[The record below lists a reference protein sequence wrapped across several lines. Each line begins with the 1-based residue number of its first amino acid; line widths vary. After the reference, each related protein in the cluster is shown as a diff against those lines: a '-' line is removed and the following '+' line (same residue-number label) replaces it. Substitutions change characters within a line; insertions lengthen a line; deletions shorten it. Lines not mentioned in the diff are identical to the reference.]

1 MTLERSLRL
10 ALIWTALL
18 AIAIYAIAAE
28 SLLVAILGMPSAWLC
43 WWAANQPWGPRVPRM
58 LINAVLLIV
67 VAMGL
72 GLASLDGQFN
82 VERIAEMLAS
92 LLVIKLFDRRTAR
105 DAAEVLA
112 LSVFLVFGA
121 ILTSLKLSVGVTLLV
136 FCPLLVWAAL
146 VQQVVAT
153 DERVASYQESIGV
166 TRRRMRQGGAMSR
179 GLRRM
184 TGLLTISASLIA
196 AAVFVLVPRGL
207 APSFL
212 GDFGGESGS
221 VTGYTETVQ
230 LGRAGLI
237 SESPQKV
244 LDLRV
249 TDRSGGNMG
258 SSGRTYYLRGAVL
271 DRYEE
276 GRWTRERRQQGYARL
291 DTSPDLTLMTG
302 ATQSRAVIRQEISLR
317 EPPRSGSV
325 LFAIQEPFQ
334 WEFAE
339 PLDFTLHR
347 DHGTLRLE
355 TTAKTQSYVVLSG
368 LPGSRVESNRRPV
381 AFDPDNLVD
390 FDSDYI
396 RDTTQR
402 ILTEAGLVADR
413 VPRSPTEIASA
424 TRAIRD
430 YLGGFEYTLD
440 ILRAQGDPIEWF
452 LRDGQRGHCEYFA
465 SAMVAMCRTV
475 GINARMVT
483 GYVAMEYNDATAQYT
498 VRESNAHAWVEVEHA
513 PGQWR
518 RHDPTPPADLERV
531 HAPDTSLASMAR
543 RWFDALEFFWV
554 DSVVS
559 FDRGSQRRVLGSD
572 ESRNEPQIAAL
583 ESIAEFVDR
592 ARASGTAGIV
602 QAVLAGAMA
611 FTGVLVITILA
622 QSFFRNLGIGGG
634 RGPRV
639 RILGGTRDVGEY
651 LLRVLDKAGHPKPGW
666 KPLLAHVQ
674 AIPTEGEGRGFS
686 DVVDR
691 LYQARF
697 GGRPLSAQEAQDLR
711 RDIALAV
718 DGLNDGKGTKSGGPT
733 PS

>member
-28 SLLVAILGMPSAWLC
+28 SLMVAILGMPSAWLC

-67 VAMGL
+67 VALGL

-153 DERVASYQESIGV
+153 DERVSSYQESIGV
-166 TRRRMRQGGAMSR
+166 TRRRVRQGGAMSR

-184 TGLLTISASLIA
+184 TGMLTISASLIA

-212 GDFGGESGS
+212 GDFGGERGS
-221 VTGYTETVQ
+221 VTGYTDTVE
-230 LGRAGLI
+230 LGRPGLI
-237 SESPQKV
+237 SESQEKV
-244 LDLRV
+244 LDMRV

-258 SSGRTYYLRGAVL
+258 GAGRVYYLRGAVL
-271 DRYEE
+271 DRYEG
-276 GRWTRERRQQGYARL
+276 GRWTRERRQQQGFQRMR
-291 DTSPDLTLMTG
+291 TTPDLTLPTG
-302 ATQSRAVIRQEISLR
+302 SSSSRAVIRQEISLR
-317 EPPRSGSV
+317 EPPGRGSV
-325 LFAIQEPFQ
+325 LFAIQEPFL

-339 PLDFTLHR
+339 QLEFVLHR

-355 TTAKTQSYVVLSG
+355 DTAKAQSYTVLSG
-368 LPGSRVESNRRPV
+368 LPGARVASNRPPV
-381 AFDPDNLVD
+381 AIDPDNLVD
-390 FDSDYI
+390 FDSEKI
-396 RDTTQR
+396 RTKTQE
-402 ILTEAGLVADR
+402 ILSAEGLVADR
-413 VPRSPTEIASA
+413 VPRSPTEIAGA

-440 ILRAQGDPIEWF
+440 ILRADGDPIEWF
-452 LRDGQRGHCEYFA
+452 LEEGRRGHCEYFA
-465 SAMVAMCRTV
+465 SAMVAMCRSV

-483 GYVAMEYNDATAQYT
+483 GYVAIEYNEATSQYT

-543 RWFDALEFFWV
+543 RWVDALEFFWV

-559 FDRGSQRRVLGSD
+559 FDRGSQRRVLGSEETND
-572 ESRNEPQIAAL
+572 EPQIAAL
-583 ESIAEFVDR
+583 ESIAAFLER
-592 ARASGTAGIV
+592 ARASGTAGII

-674 AIPTEGEGRGFS
+674 GVPGKAGEGFS

-697 GGRPLSAQEAQDLR
+697 GGQALTAQEAQDLR
-711 RDIALAV
+711 RDIVRASEHLEGV
-718 DGLNDGKGTKSGGPT
+718 GESGTGAG
-733 PS
+733 